1 MAFLWVDLEA
11 VNVPV
16 FPDAA
21 RLFCGG
27 MNMGLSELWW
37 GRVEA
42 ILGLILGLLA
52 HTSLD

>member
-1 MAFLWVDLEA
+1 MAVLGVDLDG

-21 RLFCGG
+21 LLFWGG

-42 ILGLILGLLA
+42 MMALILSLA
-52 HTSLD
+52 HS